1 MKSDCTHICGI
12 RSWFG
17 EISRYLSLLLGR
29 GRWFVGCLAKYRSE
43 SMTADACADKDIS
56 ISCLSVILRTSISTF
71 SNLHFIALVFSVISL
86 HFVCVCHY
94 IFYLCVIVFYICL
107 SLYFV
112 FVCLCILY
120 FCVIDFCISGL
131 GTGWSL
137 YWLSGRSSQPRLD
150 FLHKRLR
157 PRRRPSISW
166 CNLAEIIFVFLY
178 SLFCISALFICLCNR
193 DFLSWSPF
201 CTYSQKLIMSEIC
214 TVTLSSAEQMQ
225 NTTHSKLKNCITALF
240 DVHLT
245 TKIGNAL
252 DRTKLSAPQRNLLSH
267 DNVALLVFAPV
278 SIFLCLYCIC
288 ICVVFVFVLMKAL

>member
-1 MKSDCTHICGI
+1 M
-12 RSWFG
+12 
-17 EISRYLSLLLGR
+17 
-29 GRWFVGCLAKYRSE
+29 GCLAKYRSE

-157 PRRRPSISW
+157 PRRRPSITW
-166 CNLAEIIFVFLY
+166 CNLAEMIFIFLY

-193 DFLSWSPF
+193 DFLS
-201 CTYSQKLIMSEIC
+201 
-214 TVTLSSAEQMQ
+214 
-225 NTTHSKLKNCITALF
+225 
-240 DVHLT
+240 
-245 TKIGNAL
+245 
-252 DRTKLSAPQRNLLSH
+252 
-267 DNVALLVFAPV
+267 
-278 SIFLCLYCIC
+278 
-288 ICVVFVFVLMKAL
+288 

>member
-1 MKSDCTHICGI
+1 MKSDWTHICGI

-157 PRRRPSISW
+157 PRRRPSITW
-166 CNLAEIIFVFLY
+166 CNLAEMIFVFLY

-201 CTYSQKLIMSEIC
+201 CAYSQKLIMSEIC
-214 TVTLSSAEQMQ
+214 TVTLSSAEQIQ
-225 NTTHSKLKNCITALF
+225 NTRHSKLKKTASQHCLMS
-240 DVHLT
+240 T
-245 TKIGNAL
+245 
-252 DRTKLSAPQRNLLSH
+252 SQQR
-267 DNVALLVFAPV
+267 
-278 SIFLCLYCIC
+278 
-288 ICVVFVFVLMKAL
+288 

>member
-29 GRWFVGCLAKYRSE
+29 GRWLVGCLAEYRSE

-71 SNLHFIALVFSVISL
+71 SNLHFIALVF
-86 HFVCVCHY
+86 VCHC
-94 IFYLCVIVFYICL
+94 IVYLCV
-107 SLYFV
+107 SE
-112 FVCLCILY
+112 
-120 FCVIDFCISGL
+120 FCISGL

-157 PRRRPSISW
+157 PRRRPSITW
-166 CNLAEIIFVFLY
+166 CNLAEMIFVFLY

-193 DFLSWSPF
+193 DFLS
-201 CTYSQKLIMSEIC
+201 
-214 TVTLSSAEQMQ
+214 
-225 NTTHSKLKNCITALF
+225 
-240 DVHLT
+240 
-245 TKIGNAL
+245 
-252 DRTKLSAPQRNLLSH
+252 
-267 DNVALLVFAPV
+267 
-278 SIFLCLYCIC
+278 
-288 ICVVFVFVLMKAL
+288 